1 MQQGSL
7 EKSKFWWVPIFKGE
21 PMDIFLRG
29 TWNLMGYLGTPKT
42 TCSIIITK
50 YQWSGD
56 SPLYADY
63 WQTRESHLSTL
74 IMLNLN
80 LKLNWWK
87 NGSNFYQSSFHF
99 EIYCQCVLGISP
111 PIIKPCFIL
120 VNCFFI
126 LISRKKYLAYR
137 TSYINLSCMQLISKI
152 WIFG

>member
-29 TWNLMGYLGTPKT
+29 TWNLMGYLGTLKT

-50 YQWSGD
+50 YQWWFTIICW
-56 SPLYADY
+56 LLADK
-63 WQTRESHLSTL
+63 RVSSFNINHV
-74 IMLNLN
+74 LN